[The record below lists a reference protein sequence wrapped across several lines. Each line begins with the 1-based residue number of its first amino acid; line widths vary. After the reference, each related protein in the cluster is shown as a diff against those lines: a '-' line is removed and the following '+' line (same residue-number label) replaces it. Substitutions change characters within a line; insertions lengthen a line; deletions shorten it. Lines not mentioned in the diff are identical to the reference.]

1 MRPAWSAGT
10 ALAPPMP
17 VSWHIRQLSRPS
29 NGWGVGVGPP
39 VGAGVVGAGSG
50 TGAGAGAGTGAG
62 AGAGTGAGAGAGTGA
77 GAGAGAGVGA
87 SPPPQAASI
96 GNVTNNARTTNH
108 MYFFIYSCPP
118 LRIL

>member
-10 ALAPPMP
+10 AVASPMP

-39 VGAGVVGAGSG
+39 VGAGAGEGAGV
-50 TGAGAGAGTGAG
+50 GAGAGGGAGGGAGVGAG
-62 AGAGTGAGAGAGTGA
+62 AGGGAGA
-77 GAGAGAGVGA
+77 GA
-87 SPPPQAASI
+87 SPPPQAPSI